1 MDALEKF
8 YIDHLITDKAV
19 KLLCEWDGFAVST
32 EERRKYV
39 EARTSEIVSKALAA
53 FDQNEK
59 LTNL

>member
-1 MDALEKF
+1 MNALEKF
-8 YIDHLITDKAV
+8 YIDHLITDIVV
-19 KLLCEWDGFAVST
+19 KLLCKWDGFAVST

-39 EARTSEIVSKALAA
+39 ETRTSEIVSEALVA